1 MEGISSGGRDSR
13 TTRKILIDRE
23 EGKRMNGVFND
34 RLSDKERKGSLLTYQ
49 LPQTS
54 RR

>member
-1 MEGISSGGRDSR
+1 
-13 TTRKILIDRE
+13 
-23 EGKRMNGVFND
+23 MNGVFND

-54 RR
+54 RRWDAPWQLWCISGAARDGTSQLL